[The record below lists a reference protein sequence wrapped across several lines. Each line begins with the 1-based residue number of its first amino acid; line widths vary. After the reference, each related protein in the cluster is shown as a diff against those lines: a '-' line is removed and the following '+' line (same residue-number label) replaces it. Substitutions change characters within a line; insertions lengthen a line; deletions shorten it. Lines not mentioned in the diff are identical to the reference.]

1 MTAQLTWLALA
12 AVTLAGASG
21 VISTRE
27 IMRLVIALGTFL
39 LGVAGFFAF
48 YALPFLAVAQV
59 FVYVGG
65 VLVLF
70 LFAIMAHKPDEEGRR
85 VLSARFDIAVAA
97 TCAGLFV
104 LLIVTLRPLAGLVS
118 LAPAVSSGP
127 EALAGSLLGQQ
138 LPMFELLGALLLAA
152 LVAGIAIAGK
162 GEDR

>member
-1 MTAQLTWLALA
+1 VSAQLTWLALA
-12 AVTLAGASG
+12 AVTLAGAAG

-85 VLSARFDIAVAA
+85 VLSARFDFAVAA

-104 LLIVTLRPLAGLVS
+104 LLLVTLQPLAGLVS
-118 LAPAVSSGP
+118 PAPVVSSGP
-127 EALAGSLLGQQ
+127 EAVAGALLGPQ
-138 LPMFELLGALLLAA
+138 LPLFELLGALLLAA

>member
-1 MTAQLTWLALA
+1 VTAQLTWAALA
-12 AVTLAGASG
+12 VVTVAGAAG

-39 LGVAGFFAF
+39 LGVAGLFAY

-85 VLSARFDIAVAA
+85 VLTARFDVGVAV

-104 LLIVTLRPLAGLVS
+104 LLVVTLQPLAALVS
-118 LAPAVSSGP
+118 LTPVVASGP
-127 EALAGSLLGQQ
+127 EAVAGVLLGAQ
-138 LPMFELLGALLLAA
+138 LPLFELLGALLLAA
-152 LVAGIAIAGK
+152 LVAGVAIAGK
-162 GEDR
+162 GDDE

>member
-1 MTAQLTWLALA
+1 VAAQLTWWALA
-12 AVTLAGASG
+12 VVTLAGAAG

-27 IMRLVIALGTFL
+27 IMRLVLALGTFL
-39 LGVAGFFAF
+39 LGVAGFFAY

-85 VLSARFDIAVAA
+85 RLSAGFDIGVAV

-104 LLIVTLRPLAGLVS
+104 LLLVTLWPLGALVS
-118 LAPAVSSGP
+118 PVPLVSSGP
-127 EALAGSLLGQQ
+127 EAAAGALLGPL
-138 LPMFELLGALLLAA
+138 LPLFELLGTLLLAA
-152 LVAGIAIAGK
+152 LVAGIAIAGR
-162 GEDR
+162 GDER

>member
-12 AVTLAGASG
+12 AVTLAGAAG
-21 VISTRE
+21 VIATRE

-85 VLSARFDIAVAA
+85 VLTARFDVAVAA

-104 LLIVTLRPLAGLVS
+104 LLIVTLQPLAGLVS
-118 LAPAVSSGP
+118 PTPLVSSGP
-127 EALAGSLLGQQ
+127 EAVAGALLGPQ
-138 LPMFELLGALLLAA
+138 LPLFELLGALLLAA